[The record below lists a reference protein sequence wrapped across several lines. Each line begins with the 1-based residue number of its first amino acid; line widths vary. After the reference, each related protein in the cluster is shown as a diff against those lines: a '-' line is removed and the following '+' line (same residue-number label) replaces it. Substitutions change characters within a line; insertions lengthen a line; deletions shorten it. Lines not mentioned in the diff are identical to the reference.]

1 MEAKQEMIEV
11 VAADILSLYERCD
24 TFSVVQEALT
34 RAGSAKNIQHVFPVT
49 YYRRIILA
57 NREA

>member
-1 MEAKQEMIEV
+1 MEASKELMEA

-34 RAGSAKNIQHVFPVT
+34 RAGNAKNIQHVFPVT
-49 YYRRIILA
+49 YYRRILLG

>member
-34 RAGSAKNIQHVFPVT
+34 RAGSAKNIQHK
-49 YYRRIILA
+49 
-57 NREA
+57 NHSG